1 MRNVLLGCDRLLTE
15 IPDGGYNRCDTQE
28 QLFEEG
34 APMNPA
40 WQEIRNTKKGVYYVV
55 PTPTKKFLKK
65 VLDNNIYT
73 FYE

>member
-1 MRNVLLGCDRLLTE
+1 
-15 IPDGGYNRCDTQE
+15 
-28 QLFEEG
+28 
-34 APMNPA
+34 MNPA
-40 WQEIRNTKKGVYYVV
+40 WQEIRNIKKGVYYVV